1 MQPFQQQFLTT
12 ILERKA
18 LLFGD
23 FTLKSGLKSP
33 YFFNLGALCHGADWL
48 LLGQCYAD
56 ALVYHQLPGQVLFG
70 PAYKGIPLVSVTA
83 LMLAHAHQRNY
94 PTAYNRKEAKDHGE
108 GGTLVGAAIANQTV
122 ILLDDVLT
130 KGTALSQAKQL
141 IEQQGGT
148 VASVLVALDRQQRE
162 NNQTM
167 RTRLSTQWQIPIAA
181 IADMQDVVQYLKQN
195 GEAQQAEV
203 IQAYLQA
210 Q

>member
-1 MQPFQQQFLTT
+1 MQSFQQQFISTAVD
-12 ILERKA
+12 RKA

-33 YFFNLGALCHGADWL
+33 YFFNLGTLCHGQDWL

-56 ALVYHQLPGQVLFG
+56 ALVHHQLPGQVLFG
-70 PAYKGIPLVSVTA
+70 PAYKGIPLISVTA
-83 LMLAHAHQRNY
+83 LMLAQTHQRNY

-108 GGTLVGAAIANQTV
+108 GGTLVGASVANQTV

-130 KGTALSQAKQL
+130 KGTALGQAKQL

-162 NNQTM
+162 GKQTM
-167 RTRLSTQWQIPIAA
+167 RSHLSAQWQIPIAA
-181 IADMQDVVQYLKQN
+181 IADMQDVVHYLKQH
-195 GEAQQAEV
+195 GQAAQAQV
-203 IQAYLQA
+203 IHAYLEG
-210 Q
+210 